1 MSLYA
6 ALMEMRR
13 RDDRERLR
21 SRESAARQRSRSQG
35 RRGLKTKGPAFGE
48 LSYDVKMTRVSLPIA
63 QFEFTKKS
71 QESMRRLVW
80 TNDTDCAIN
89 ALQVTGVIGS
99 WCADMM
105 RIMMRDTD
113 TGAVRT
119 CNGVT
124 GVRQRVLEMAYEHAY
139 CMPFEF
145 TPIKRR
151 DLVLAVQYI
160 ELGHCIVVSTPA
172 HVSVIVMSNQGPR
185 LADLQLRG
193 YDPIDRLLT
202 GKVSVMRYDPDVD
215 TAVVGSV
222 IGSERCKQDTVHTRP
237 IEPLYF

>member
-1 MSLYA
+1 
-6 ALMEMRR
+6 MRR
-13 RDDRERLR
+13 
-21 SRESAARQRSRSQG
+21 G
-35 RRGLKTKGPAFGE
+35 RRGREKEPAFGE
-48 LSYDVKMTRVSLPIA
+48 LSYDTDVKMTRVSSSLPIA

-71 QESMRRLVW
+71 QETMRRLVW

-105 RIMMRDTD
+105 RIMMRDMG

-124 GVRQRVLEMAYEHAY
+124 GVLQRVLEMAYEHAY
-139 CMPFEF
+139 CMPFTF
-145 TPIKRR
+145 TPIKRSALR
-151 DLVLAVQYI
+151 QAVQYI
-160 ELGHCIVVSTPA
+160 DMGHCIVVRTPA

-185 LADLQLRG
+185 LADLQLKS
-193 YDPIDRLLT
+193 YDPIEVPLNS
-202 GKVSVMRYDPDVD
+202 KVSVMRYDPDVD
-215 TAVVGSV
+215 KAEVGAS
-222 IGSERCKQDTVHTRP
+222 IGSERCKQDTVHVRP